1 MADGRV
7 LRSRLRGRVMD
18 MLVREFAGCL
28 DEVRVG
34 AIIFGPCCVFVVCGV
49 T

>member
-1 MADGRV
+1 MGGFEVEVAGPGDGSDV
-7 LRSRLRGRVMD
+7 EVCGY
-18 MLVREFAGCL
+18 L